1 MLQLSA
7 IAIYSHD
14 GERREVYFELGRLNI
29 VTGASKSGKSA
40 LLDIVDYCWGRT
52 ECTVPLGEI
61 RKTVSWFAVLWDND
75 GEGILIA
82 RRNPGMS
89 ASTSDEL
96 YLQRNVDELPKAT
109 ASFHK
114 NVTADG
120 VRVELSRILGI
131 SENVYAAEPGLTRP
145 GTPASA
151 GQAIF
156 FTLQAQDEIANRR
169 LLFHRQGE
177 EGIPRAIKD
186 TLPYFLGAMEE
197 DYYLKQRRYDAA
209 RARLRRLEREYA
221 EVKALS
227 TETTTGAERL
237 FKDAKRVGLIA
248 TDTVS
253 RDAPH
258 LRELLATAAAP
269 RPRDYAD
276 TDGSASDLS
285 DLEEKRRDLRAN
297 LEEVR
302 DELTDYMRLEREA
315 TDFSREANEQAAR
328 LASIGLV
335 RSSDADSHSC
345 PLCLSELAVAVPEV
359 ENITASLELIGKQ
372 LASARRDAPRLQAQ
386 VLRLEERR
394 AGLDAQLKI
403 VQQEISD
410 RIAANERLRVEQDL
424 FTEQAHVAG
433 RISYYLENAKL
444 VTDDS
449 GIKLELAR
457 AGAEVAELE
466 QALDPETITEKI
478 ATALNLVGRDL
489 TAYSRTLRLEHSE
502 HPLRLDRRNLTVIA
516 DTDTGPLSLT
526 QMGSAE
532 NWVGYH
538 VAAHLALH
546 RLYRTRNRPIP
557 ALLMIDQPSQA
568 HYPPDRDLGAI
579 TGTEDEDQIA
589 VSRLYELLHSYCV
602 ELDGRMQIVVVD
614 HVELLNDWFRE
625 AIVERWRDGIKLVPP
640 DWLSEREE

>member
-14 GERREVYFELGRLNI
+14 GERRDVHFELGRLNI

-61 RKTVSWFAVLWDND
+61 RKAVSWFAVLWDND

-89 ASTSDEL
+89 ATSSDEL
-96 YLQRNVDELPKAT
+96 YLLRNVDELPRDP
-109 ASFHK
+109 SDFHK
-114 NVTADG
+114 NMTAEG
-120 VRVELSRILGI
+120 VRIELSRVLGI
-131 SENVYAAEPGLTRP
+131 SENVFAAEPGLTRP

-151 GQAIF
+151 SQAIF
-156 FTLQAQDEIANRR
+156 FALQAQDEIANRR

-186 TLPYFLGAMEE
+186 TLPYFLGSMEE

-248 TDTVS
+248 ADAVSQDTV
-253 RDAPH
+253 H
-258 LRELLATAAAP
+258 LRELLTVAAAP
-269 RPRDYAD
+269 RARDYAE

-297 LEEVR
+297 LQAVR
-302 DELTDYMRLEREA
+302 DELTDYTRLEREA
-315 TDFSREANEQAAR
+315 TDFTREANEQAAR
-328 LASIGLV
+328 LASIGLM
-335 RSSDADSHSC
+335 RPGHADNHFC
-345 PLCLSELAVAVPEV
+345 PLCASELAVALPKV
-359 ENITASLELIGKQ
+359 ENITSSLELIGDQ
-372 LASARRDAPRLQAQ
+372 LTAARRDAPRLQAH

-394 AGLDAQLKI
+394 AGLDVQLKVI
-403 VQQEISD
+403 QQDIAD
-410 RIAANERLRVEQDL
+410 RIAANERLRIEQDV

-444 VTDDS
+444 ITDDS

-466 QALDPETITEKI
+466 QALDPEAITEKI

-489 TAYSRTLRLEHSE
+489 TAYSRTLKLEHSE

-526 QMGSAE
+526 QMGSGE

-546 RLYRTRNRPIP
+546 RLFRMRNRPIP

-579 TGTEDEDQIA
+579 SGTEDEDQIA
-589 VSRLYELLHSYCV
+589 VSRLYELLYHYCA
-602 ELDGRMQIVVVD
+602 ELDGRMQIIVAD

-640 DWLSEREE
+640 DWLTEREG